1 MMNKTS
7 DKGVLKSQNKDIK
20 ESLFTDGALLTRIID
35 AHKHNE
41 EALKQPKSCRKG
53 YMGQLRL
60 ISNLIQ
66 KQANG
71 EEWMHAYTRGEDWVS
86 FCDTYLAELNDI
98 IDGRQLGRSRVNGLG
113 PQSDGEEEDDIETA
127 VPLDS
132 NFEFRSPDQSDDLFD
147 NGDGRT
153 PIDPPVQGLER
164 PLLPRPPNRP
174 NLIVFFLR
182 VLDSMEEHKIQ
193 YVQGCLFEMLA
204 VACGLPVL

>member
-1 MMNKTS
+1 MN
-7 DKGVLKSQNKDIK
+7 SQNKDIK

-35 AHKHNE
+35 AHKHNV

-66 KQANG
+66 KQSNG

-113 PQSDGEEEDDIETA
+113 PQSDGEEEDDIAA
-127 VPLDS
+127 VPLES

-164 PLLPRPPNRP
+164 PLLPRHKIVFFPRVLDSNP
-174 NLIVFFLR
+174 IVFFLR

>member
-1 MMNKTS
+1 MN
-7 DKGVLKSQNKDIK
+7 SQNKDIK

-35 AHKHNE
+35 AHKHNV

-66 KQANG
+66 KQSNG

-113 PQSDGEEEDDIETA
+113 PQSDGEEEDDIESA

-153 PIDPPVQGLER
+153 PIDSIVQGFER
-164 PLLPRPPNRP
+164 PHFPPPPNRP
-174 NLIVFFLR
+174 NPIVFFLR
-182 VLDSMEEHKIQ
+182 ALDSMEERKIQ
-193 YVQGCLFEMLA
+193 YVQRCLCSEML
-204 VACGLPVL
+204 L